1 MRPLKYDPQFQSL
14 MNNNLKENF
23 LFLFR
28 MKVPDS
34 MMRKYSLQQGIM
46 IIGFIS
52 LFFDFLFLIFKK
64 TNNSFEKYIIYFDIL
79 FNLIA
84 FHVALTLKCFYAKLY
99 YYWRIILIFIFPY
112 IEYFNFYRYN
122 ICFIFSYYC
131 NIYFIIIGILF
142 FEIVNL
148 YFIRIIW
155 ALYNHLYFGNYLL
168 AINGCSLFNL
178 LEKENIRIEIE
189 RVYKPPV
196 IETITKNPK
205 IELKIFNNEKK
216 EENPFAKA
224 MEQLKKEKEKK

>member
-1 MRPLKYDPQFQSL
+1 M
-14 MNNNLKENF
+14 
-23 LFLFR
+23 
-28 MKVPDS
+28 
-34 MMRKYSLQQGIM
+34 
-46 IIGFIS
+46 
-52 LFFDFLFLIFKK
+52 
-64 TNNSFEKYIIYFDIL
+64 
-79 FNLIA
+79 
-84 FHVALTLKCFYAKLY
+84 
-99 YYWRIILIFIFPY
+99 
-112 IEYFNFYRYN
+112 
-122 ICFIFSYYC
+122 
-131 NIYFIIIGILF
+131 
-142 FEIVNL
+142 NL

>member
-64 TNNSFEKYIIYFDIL
+64 TNNSFEKYLIYIEIL
-79 FNLIA
+79 LNLIA
-84 FHVALTLKCFYAKLY
+84 FHVALTLKCFYARFY
-99 YYWRIILIFIFPY
+99 YYWKIILLFIFPY
-112 IEYFNFYRYN
+112 IEYFNFYRYK

-196 IETITKNPK
+196 IETIIKNPK